1 MNWDRELDERMFS
14 DSAFQMRGPQTE
26 KASKD
31 GITIVEM
38 KEDKGME
45 EFNVG
50 GAREKLFDAKNTS

>member
-1 MNWDRELDERMFS
+1 MFS

-26 KASKD
+26 KANKD